1 MTGAASMKGTMTMD
15 SMTIR
20 ERPPEAGPFRPRT
33 GTEETP
39 DGFTAEQD
47 SNIRIVTNSLHR
59 LNEAVTEAVK
69 AGLTVEIKR
78 ASRFHGGTGNWGD
91 QIYLVLHNDG

>member
-1 MTGAASMKGTMTMD
+1 ME

-20 ERPPEAGPFRPRT
+20 ERPPKAEPFPSRT
-33 GTEETP
+33 EPLESP

-47 SNIRIVTNSLHR
+47 SKIRVVTNSLHR
-59 LNEAVTEAVK
+59 LNEAITEAVG

-78 ASRFHGGTGNWGD
+78 ASRFHGGTGDWGD
-91 QIYLVLHNDG
+91 QIYLVIHKDN

>member
-1 MTGAASMKGTMTMD
+1 ME

-20 ERPPEAGPFRPRT
+20 ERPPKAEPFPSP
-33 GTEETP
+33 TEPVERP

-47 SNIRIVTNSLHR
+47 STIRVVTNSLHR
-59 LNEAVTEAVK
+59 LNEAITEAVE

-91 QIYLVLHNDG
+91 QIYLVIHKNI